1 VPKSSEIMK
10 EKTGTVVGIQYLR
23 AFAAMSVVWF
33 HALRA
38 SPEILQRLNDSY
50 FAGTGVPLFFVI
62 SGFIMVMTTAKGM
75 SPSKFMELR
84 IIRVVP
90 LYWLWTLFLV
100 ALTLIAPHMLKRVHP
115 TPIMVVKSLL
125 FIPYV
130 SPDFDGMVAPVLL
143 QGWTLNY
150 EMFFYALFAL
160 SLCLTRFRLEVMT
173 GALLLLVGIGYA
185 FGPFHWALPSVYTS
199 GLLLDFVA
207 GMWIARGWLSGY
219 KVPLWTSALMM
230 PAGLWML
237 GLPSYWIAIG
247 AAVLVIGCLRIT
259 TRVVGLLALGDASY
273 SIYLVHPF
281 ILSAFE
287 RLWRH
292 HFGDLGTLFP
302 FLICGCAACAVGG
315 WLCYR
320 LIERPMTAALRRFR
334 AGKSGQMRPASS
346 PV

>member
-1 VPKSSEIMK
+1 MK
-10 EKTGTVVGIQYLR
+10 EKIGTVVGIQYLR

-62 SGFIMVMTTAKGM
+62 SGFIMVVTTTKGM
-75 SPSKFMELR
+75 SASKFMELR

-100 ALTLIAPHMLKRVHP
+100 ALTLIAPHLLKRVHP
-115 TPIMVVKSLL
+115 TSIMVIKSLL
-125 FIPYV
+125 FIPYA

-150 EMFFYALFAL
+150 EMFFYVLFAL
-160 SLCLTRFRLEVMT
+160 SLCLSRFRLAAMT
-173 GALLLLVGIGYA
+173 GALLVLVSVGYT
-185 FGPFHWALPSVYTS
+185 FGPFQGALPSVYTS

-207 GMWIARGWLSGY
+207 GMWIARGWLNGY
-219 KVPLWTSALMM
+219 KVPIWTSALMV

-247 AAVLVIGCLRIT
+247 AALLVIGCLRIT
-259 TRVVGLLALGDASY
+259 IRIGGLLALGDASY

-281 ILSAFE
+281 ILSAVE

-292 HFGDLGTLFP
+292 HFGDLGSLFP
-302 FLICGCAACAVGG
+302 FLVCGCAACAAGG
-315 WLCYR
+315 WLSYR
-320 LIERPMTAALRRFR
+320 LIEKPMTAALRSLR
-334 AGKSGQMRPASS
+334 ARKSGELRPASS
-346 PV
+346 HI